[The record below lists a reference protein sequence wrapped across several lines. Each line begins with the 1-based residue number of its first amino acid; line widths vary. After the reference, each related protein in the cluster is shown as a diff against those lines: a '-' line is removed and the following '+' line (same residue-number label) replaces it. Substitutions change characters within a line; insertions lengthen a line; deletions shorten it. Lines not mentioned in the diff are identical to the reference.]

1 MSAFKNIALLLA
13 RVILGIILIYHGWDK
28 FGHLADYSDNFAAM
42 GVPASSVATV
52 VAAVI
57 ELGGGILLLIGLMT
71 SIAGSLVFL
80 VMLGAYFFAHMGNGV
95 AAADGG
101 FELVGAI
108 GAAALALAG
117 AGAGVFSVDAVL
129 NRRRVTTADADADGA
144 VAARTTTTA

>member
-13 RVILGIILIYHGWDK
+13 RVILGVILIYHGWDK
-28 FGHLADYSDNFAAM
+28 FGHLADYSDDFASM
-42 GVPASSVATV
+42 GVPLASVAAV

-71 SIAGSLVFL
+71 PIAGSLVFL
-80 VMLGAYFFAHMGNGV
+80 VMLGAYFFAHMGNGI

-117 AGAGVFSVDAVL
+117 AGAGLFSVDAVL
-129 NRRRVTTADADADGA
+129 NRRRVTAADVDDA
-144 VAARTTTTA
+144 AATRTTKTA

>member
-1 MSAFKNIALLLA
+1 
-13 RVILGIILIYHGWDK
+13 
-28 FGHLADYSDNFAAM
+28 
-42 GVPASSVATV
+42 
-52 VAAVI
+52 
-57 ELGGGILLLIGLMT
+57 
-71 SIAGSLVFL
+71 
-80 VMLGAYFFAHMGNGV
+80 MLGAYFFAHMGNGV

-129 NRRRVTTADADADGA
+129 NRRRVTTADADGA